1 MGAFDNRAR
10 RDERKAIAQ
19 MISDDPVEFQIR
31 FKGTPDKMKGN
42 KAAETV
48 LGSFTGTLAEF
59 RQSRAYPTYDEK
71 GTNSHHP
78 FVLLALDVPE
88 GSFQLQ
94 REVII
99 AGRTYVVTSMPEVG
113 EFSEINLDL
122 VV

>member
-10 RDERKAIAQ
+10 RDERNMTALMIA
-19 MISDDPVEFQIR
+19 DDPVEFQIR
-31 FKGTPDKMKGN
+31 YKGIADKMRGN

-48 LGSFTGTLAEF
+48 LGPFTGTLAEF

-78 FVLLALDVPE
+78 YVLIALDVPE
-88 GSFQLQ
+88 GSFQLD

-99 AGRTYVVTSMPEVG
+99 AGRTYIVTSTPEVG
-113 EFSEINLDL
+113 EFSEIHLDL